1 MSRSRNEICQSMWS
15 LYCTEKEVSE
25 KSGKLEEAFAA
36 KRVTSILRTCFAHEL
51 YHGAKLEL
59 NAAADNAATATVSL
73 TSTQSRI
80 LLNTKKIMQI
90 SRLQFQPADEK
101 AEKALKS
108 LMGIEIEN
116 FGFSPDEKREQVCM
130 VQTDGI
136 NRATLAA
143 KNPIAG
149 MKEGDIVWVQEPFVN
164 YGERAGKIWADM
176 TIEEQIEAANASA
189 IRNPSQMPKYL
200 MARRAKIAKI
210 GLNTDGRNV
219 WIEVMYEEIERFE
232 KSEADEKAL
241 REELGISEEDAK
253 GEDASEAKA
262 ETTHESVGEMAPPDD
277 EVGIPLDEQEL
288 GAMHDEIAEQNSE
301 DSAEGDHAPAAID
314 TIHDEELP

>member
-1 MSRSRNEICQSMWS
+1 MSRSRNEICQSLWG
-15 LYCTEKEVSE
+15 LYGTEKEISE
-25 KSGKLEEAFAA
+25 KSGNLEEAFAA
-36 KRVTSILRTCFAHEL
+36 KRVTSILRTVFAHEL

-101 AEKALKS
+101 AAKALKS
-108 LMGIEIEN
+108 LMGVEIEN
-116 FGFSPDEKREQVCM
+116 YGFSPDEKHEQVCM
-130 VQTDGI
+130 VQTDGM
-136 NRATLAA
+136 NRAMLTA

-164 YGERAGKIWADM
+164 YGERSGKIWADM
-176 TIEEQIEAANASA
+176 TLEEQVEAANASA

-200 MARRAKIAKI
+200 MARRAKVAKI

-219 WIEVMYEEIERFE
+219 WIEVLYEEIERFE

-253 GEDASEAKA
+253 GEEAGEAKA
-262 ETTHESVGEMAPPDD
+262 ETATGAVGEMVSDD
-277 EVGIPLDEQEL
+277 EVGIQLDEQQL
-288 GAMHDEIAEQNSE
+288 DTMHDEIAAQSSE
-301 DSAEGDHAPAAID
+301 DSAEGEIAQPPVD
-314 TIHDEELP
+314 TIHEEELP